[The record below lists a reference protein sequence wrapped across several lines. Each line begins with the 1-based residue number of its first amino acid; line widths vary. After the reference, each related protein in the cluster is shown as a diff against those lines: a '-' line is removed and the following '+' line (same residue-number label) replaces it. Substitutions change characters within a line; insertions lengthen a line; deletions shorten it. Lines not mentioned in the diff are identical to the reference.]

1 MTTYNQI
8 QVGKII
14 IAEPF
19 MLDPHFRRSVVVVTE
34 HREEGTMGFIMNKK
48 LDARLNE
55 VVSDFPDFD
64 APLYYGGPLAN
75 NTIHYLH
82 NVGELLEGSTRVSS
96 GVYSGGN
103 WQNLKP
109 VPVCIS
115 ISRKTICGSVCWINA
130 TASSTEAAIPAM
142 VNCGQNSAT
151 RLFRKLRLCNSSSI
165 ITAFIITHVLKFV
178 RYFYFNSCSGI
189 IFVHILETALIT
201 SEFFLRM
208 PFSSITQSK
217 YSNWLSK
224 VFRC

>member
-48 LDARLNE
+48 LDARLND

-82 NVGELLEGSTRVSS
+82 NVGDLLEGSTRVSS

-103 WQNLKP
+103 WQNLKFLIDAKLIEP
-109 VPVCIS
+109 KHIRFFIGYSGWSEGQLRDEMNVYQSWLV
-115 ISRKTICGSVCWINA
+115 GDMHANYLFNA
-130 TASSTEAAIPAM
+130 QPNTLWRTVLQHKGNA
-142 VNCGQNSAT
+142 
-151 RLFRKLRLCNSSSI
+151 FSI
-165 ITAFIITHVLKFV
+165 IAD
-178 RYFYFNSCSGI
+178 
-189 IFVHILETALIT
+189 
-201 SEFFLRM
+201 M
-208 PFSSITQSK
+208 PEE
-217 YSNWLSK
+217 NNLN
-224 VFRC
+224 